1 MTGIAWAVVLM
12 ESFERKAS
20 GVVDVLEPGT
30 VSRRLRGYGR
40 LGCKSGNLDVVL
52 DSKRANVL

>member
-1 MTGIAWAVVLM
+1 MKGRAWAVVLM

-20 GVVDVLEPGT
+20 GVVDVFEVGT
-30 VSRRLRGYGR
+30 VSRRLRGYGI
-40 LGCKSGNLDVVL
+40 LAGKSGKLDVVL